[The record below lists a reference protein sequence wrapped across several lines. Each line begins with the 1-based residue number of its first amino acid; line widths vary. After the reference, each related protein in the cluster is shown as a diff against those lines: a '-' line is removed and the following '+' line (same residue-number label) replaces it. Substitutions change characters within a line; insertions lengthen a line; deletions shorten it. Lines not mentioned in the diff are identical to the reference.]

1 MQTSVTKWNWIKSA
15 PGHCVWSAAL
25 FGIATHILVNSTSG
39 SYGIWSCIN
48 LTSQRG
54 KTIFICCLTLW
65 KCKVLNSFIYSH
77 LVFVTACWGFFFYL
91 TSCKTG
97 NQVGIMGLFLL
108 VWYCVHYAVEYL
120 HLWYIPA
127 QPTEF
132 LTHQLKY
139 NTMLGLNRAFYMPL
153 DIILL
158 QIACPSYVLQE

>member
-1 MQTSVTKWNWIKSA
+1 MQASVTKWNWIKSA
-15 PGHCVWSAAL
+15 PGSRVWSAAL
-25 FGIATHILVNSTSG
+25 FGTATHILVNSTSG

-65 KCKVLNSFIYSH
+65 KCKVLHSFIYSH
-77 LVFVTACWGFFFYL
+77 LVFLLLVVLFFNL

-108 VWYCVHYAVEYL
+108 DWYCVHYAVEYL

-132 LTHQLKY
+132 LTHQLKS
-139 NTMLGLNRAFYMPL
+139 NTMPGFNWAFYMIL
-153 DIILL
+153 QIILL
-158 QIACPSYVLQE
+158 QIACPSCVLQE

>member
-15 PGHCVWSAAL
+15 PGHRVWSAAL
-25 FGIATHILVNSTSG
+25 FGTATHILVNSTSG

-54 KTIFICCLTLW
+54 KQFSYVAWHYENVRSWIR
-65 KCKVLNSFIYSH
+65 SFILILSLLL
-77 LVFVTACWGFFFYL
+77 LVGFFFYL